1 MSTAGV
7 DQLPAS
13 ILRRTAANLIAWL
26 ALIVRPREFPAAR
39 TLPPTQRLLA
49 GVLLAAL
56 AVGLAM
62 ILLDARGLALARTL
76 PVWVVDVFQEI
87 TDFGQSK
94 WFLVPIAIVILALA
108 VLTGP
113 TAGHVANLVVTSL
126 VVRLEFLFVAI
137 ALPGLFVTVVKR
149 IIGRVRPSDL
159 GPFAYMPWSWRPA
172 YASMPSGHSTTAVAA
187 AIAIGLLWPRARP
200 VIWIYAVLIML
211 SRVSIQAHFVS
222 DVTAGACVGAFGAI
236 LVRNWFAARGLAF
249 TVEPD
254 GTARALPGPSWRRIK
269 TVARRLI
276 GQ

>member
-1 MSTAGV
+1 VSTAGV

-26 ALIVRPREFPAAR
+26 ALIVRPRKFPAAS

-49 GVLLAAL
+49 GLLLAVL
-56 AVGLAM
+56 VVGLAM